1 MPDHQERKKSSM
13 PAVVLKPQWQH
24 NSRSLY
30 LIIFQLNLGMFL
42 QTTNI
47 SFFCQTR
54 RLHTECACITL
65 ATLAGISV
73 KDWHWFAGS
82 REVKCSGSRTGR
94 RLITTI
100 WVQYN
105 RCKILDRCTKE
116 QVLKYSTFE
125 SSTFMNK
132 KKDIRKGSHRREFSF
147 DKSRRQAGKHL
158 LTNRFLFV
166 CLLKIDP
173 KMS

>member
-1 MPDHQERKKSSM
+1 MPDHQEKKKIWHARCCAEASVAAQLS
-13 PAVVLKPQWQH
+13 
-24 NSRSLY
+24 
-30 LIIFQLNLGMFL
+30 IIIPHYISAKFGNIF
-42 QTTNI
+42 TNYKHQI
-47 SFFCQTR
+47 FCQTR
-54 RLHTECACITL
+54 RLHTECTCITL

-100 WVQYN
+100 GVQYN

-125 SSTFMNK
+125 SSTCMNK
-132 KKDIRKGSHRREFSF
+132 KKDIRKGSQRREFSF